1 MATSQPKSAP
11 QTNFLTSIIE
21 SGCRLFDSLGVA
33 PKELDDVGKAPP
45 AKLPSIKEELQT
57 RREVLLLQQRDMK
70 AAINSL
76 LEVYKRQKVELDNI
90 ETKLTYL

>member
-11 QTNFLTSIIE
+11 RASFLTSIIE
-21 SGCRLFDSLGVA
+21 LGCSAIDSLRVL
-33 PKELDDVGKAPP
+33 PEEMDVGKAPP
-45 AKLPSIKEELQT
+45 VKVPSLKEELQT
-57 RREVLLLQQRDMK
+57 RREVLLLQQKDTK
-70 AAINSL
+70 AAITSL